1 MATDLGK
8 AYVQIIPSAKGIGS
22 SIQKELGGG
31 MDAAGKS
38 AGGLFGSSLVS
49 TLTKVVA
56 AAGVGK
62 ILKDSIMAGAD
73 LEQSIGGIETLFGAG
88 GAKSVEEYA
97 AATGKAVAD
106 VRGEYDQ
113 LMQAQNL
120 ALDNASKAWQTSG
133 LSANDYMQTVTGF
146 AAALKQSTA
155 DETQAAQAADR
166 AVIDMADNAN
176 KMGSSMESIQN
187 AYQGFAKQNYTMLDN
202 LKLGYGGTKGEME
215 RLLADATALSGVKYD
230 INNLA
235 DVYEAI
241 HVIQEDLGITGTTAK
256 EAAETFTGSFNAM
269 KAAAGNLMANL
280 ALGNDITGD
289 LQNLTSAFFTW
300 AHNLVPMVGNILK
313 GLPAVIRSVL
323 SGVIGS
329 LNLAGNNMG
338 EIVNSAIELVTGIGE
353 AIISAA
359 PYLLEAGVRLIAEL
373 GKAFLT
379 ADWSTIGS
387 NLIQSLDD
395 AMFQAGVEI
404 FGSDTGIIDGI
415 KNSITTGLP
424 ALLESGSEILTN
436 IINGISM
443 ATPQIW
449 QVSNDIIMGLL
460 QFIVE
465 NAPSLLSAGADLL
478 SNVING
484 IAQNLSMLLGSAAE
498 LTSNLLAYIMQNAP
512 TLLASGVELV
522 GQVGQSILDN
532 LPTIASSAVDL
543 VAELLG
549 TIIEHAPDVLAGG
562 VELIGQIVA
571 GLIQAIPDV
580 LNTIWTMTQDII
592 GKITEV
598 DWLQVGADILGG
610 IAKGISGAVGE
621 VLGAV
626 GNVAGSIKNKF
637 TGLFQIGSPSKV
649 MADLAQWIPVGI
661 AKGIT
666 DNASVVTDAMK
677 SIRADAMAG
686 LTPGTI
692 QATAVQTV
700 LPAAGNDQ
708 AMTEALQALADQQT
722 EVKVVLQGDAAGV
735 FKLVR
740 QENNKTTKA
749 TGYNLLAMAGA

>member
-1 MATDLGK
+1 MATELGK
-8 AYVQIIPSAKGIGS
+8 AYVQIIPSAKGISGKIS
-22 SIQKELGGG
+22 KELSGG
-31 MDAAGKS
+31 MASEGTA
-38 AGGLFGSSLVS
+38 AGGLFGSNLVG
-49 TLTKVVA
+49 TIGKLVA
-56 AAGVGK
+56 AAGIGK
-62 ILKDSIMAGAD
+62 MLKDTIGQGMEM
-73 LEQSIGGIETLFGAG
+73 EQNLGGSEAVFGQ
-88 GAKSVEEYA
+88 Y
-97 AATGKAVAD
+97 
-106 VRGEYDQ
+106 
-113 LMQAQNL
+113 AQNVQNMATEAYKNMGMSASEYL
-120 ALDNASKAWQTSG
+120 AT
-133 LSANDYMQTVTGF
+133 
-146 AAALKQSTA
+146 
-155 DETQAAQAADR
+155 
-166 AVIDMADNAN
+166 AN
-176 KMGSSMESIQN
+176 KMGSLFQGSGIEQQQALDMTTQAMQRAADVASVMGLDTASAMESI
-187 AYQGFAKQNYTMLDN
+187 AGAAKGNFTMMDN
-202 LKLGYGGTKGEME
+202 LGVAMNATTLEAYALEKGLNFKWNTADNAEKAALAMEMFMDRTQQYAGNFARE
-215 RLLADATALSGVKYD
+215 SAETLSG
-230 INNLA
+230 A
-235 DVYEAI
+235 FGAM
-241 HVIQEDLGITGTTAK
+241 QGAAK
-256 EAAETFTGSFNAM
+256 D
-269 KAAAGNLMANL
+269 LMANL
-280 ALGNDITGD
+280 ALGQDIGPA
-289 LQNLTSAFFTW
+289 LNNLTQTVMSFVK
-300 AHNLVPMVGNILK
+300 NLMPMVASALK
-313 GLPAVIRSVL
+313 GLPAVISSAL
-323 SGVIGS
+323 TGAIGG
-329 LNLAGNNMG
+329 LNALGNNAAG
-338 EIVNSAIELVTGIGE
+338 IVQGGVEIVTGIAE
-353 AIISAA
+353 AIIGAA

-436 IINGISM
+436 IINGIM
-443 ATPQIW
+443 QALPGMVTMGGEIVQ
-449 QVSNDIIMGLL
+449 GLL
-460 QFIVE
+460 TFIVE
-465 NAPSLLSAGADLL
+465 NAPTLLAAGADLL
-478 SNVING
+478 TNVING
-484 IAQNLSMLLGSAAE
+484 IGENLPELATSAA
-498 LTSNLLAYIMQNAP
+498 TTVSSLLSYILENAP
-512 TLLASGVELV
+512 TLLASGVELI

-532 LPTIASSAVDL
+532 LPEIASSAVDI
-543 VAELLG
+543 VSELLS

-580 LNTIWTMTQDII
+580 LDTIWQLTQDII
-592 GKITEV
+592 GKITEI

-626 GNVAGSIKNKF
+626 GDVAGSIKNKF
-637 TGLFQIGSPSKV
+637 TGLFEIGSPSKV

-686 LTPGTI
+686 LTPGAI
-692 QATAVQTV
+692 NATAVQTV